1 MYTTALKW
9 LGLVGGVALLIGAIF
24 FLGSSYKDA
33 QWEAKWAADKLE
45 YSREI
50 TRLQGETRTKEQE
63 HATETS
69 RLQTQIADQDRL
81 HTLALAAVRTEFTQ
95 RLRTSEARA
104 GIYQRQAEAGPA
116 QCRDLAAHAA
126 RLDRSLEEG
135 RGLVQE
141 LRLTVGQRDNAIRSL
156 SDQIRAD
163 RKLFE

>member
-24 FLGSSYKDA
+24 FLGSNYKDA
-33 QWEAKWAADKLE
+33 QWEAKWAQDKLE

-50 TRLQGETRTKEQE
+50 TRLQGEVRTKEQN
-63 HATETS
+63 HAVETS
-69 RLQTQIADQDRL
+69 RLQSQIAEQARL
-81 HTLALAAVRTEFTQ
+81 HTVAIAAVRAEFSQ

-104 GIYQRQAEAGPA
+104 GIYQRQAEAGPT
-116 QCRDLAAHAA
+116 QCRDLATHAA

-141 LRLTVGQRDNAIRSL
+141 LRLTIGQRDNAIHTL